1 MSPVVKQKGERFTLP
16 SKYLLFILSILC
28 VILLI
33 ITYKTNFISNTLNSV
48 AGVVVI
54 PFEKGISRAGV
65 YLSNRT
71 EQLKQINEL
80 LSENERLQKQVDELT
95 VENTKMQQERYE
107 LTALRELFQLKDD
120 YADYQMTGA
129 HVIARDAGNW
139 FYSFVI
145 DKGSNDGIEKDM
157 NVLAGGGLVGRVVD
171 VGNTWSKVKAI
182 IADDSNVSAKILS
195 TSDNMI
201 VSGSLEQYAS
211 GQIPFTQLL
220 DNDNQ
225 VAVGD
230 KVVTSNISD
239 KFLPGILIGYVH
251 EINTDANNLT
261 KSGSIIPAV
270 DFEHIEDV
278 LIILE
283 QKQYIEEDKNQ
294 NEEID

>member
-145 DKGSNDGIEKDM
+145 DKGSNDGVEKDM
-157 NVLAGGGLVGRVVD
+157 NVLAGGGLVGRVAVSY
-171 VGNTWSKVKAI
+171 THLTLPTKA
-182 IADDSNVSAKILS
+182 
-195 TSDNMI
+195 
-201 VSGSLEQYAS
+201 
-211 GQIPFTQLL
+211 
-220 DNDNQ
+220 
-225 VAVGD
+225 
-230 KVVTSNISD
+230 
-239 KFLPGILIGYVH
+239 
-251 EINTDANNLT
+251 
-261 KSGSIIPAV
+261 
-270 DFEHIEDV
+270 
-278 LIILE
+278 
-283 QKQYIEEDKNQ
+283 
-294 NEEID
+294 